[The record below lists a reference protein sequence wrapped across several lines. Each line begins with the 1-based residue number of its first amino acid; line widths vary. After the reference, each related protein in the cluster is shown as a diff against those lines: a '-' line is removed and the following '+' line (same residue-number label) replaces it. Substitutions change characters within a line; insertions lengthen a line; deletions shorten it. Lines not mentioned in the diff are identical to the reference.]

1 MFGVVAIVGTGMIGT
16 SLGLA
21 LKRAGATRA
30 IVGVDAARDAVRAAR
45 ARGALDRVAASTAEL
60 GACDVIVVAVPVAAL
75 GGVLASLPP
84 LNGAVVTDV
93 GSVKGAVLEAARAA
107 LGAAAANFVP
117 GHPVAGSHESG
128 PAAATADR
136 FDGCRVVLTP
146 DEGTDDAALRRVEE
160 LWVAAGAGA
169 VTTMDAAA
177 HDRVFA
183 YTSHLP
189 HAVAYALIGG
199 LLARTDAD
207 RLFAYTAGGLRDF
220 TRIAASDPVMWRDV
234 FLANAG
240 RVLEAMDDFSA
251 GLARLRGHIARG
263 DGAALRDFLDAAAAR
278 RAVGYND
285 RSDSAKLH
293 RALDED

>member
-1 MFGVVAIVGTGMIGT
+1 MAGAVAIVGTGMIGT

-21 LKRAGATRA
+21 LKRAGAARE
-30 IVGVDAARDAVRAAR
+30 IVGVDAARDAARAAR
-45 ARGALDRVAASTAEL
+45 ARGALDRVAASTADL
-60 GACDVIVVAVPVAAL
+60 GACDVIILALPVAAV
-75 GGVLASLPP
+75 GGVLASLAP
-84 LNGAVVTDV
+84 LNGAVATDV

-107 LGAAAANFVP
+107 LGDDVANFVP
-117 GHPVAGSHESG
+117 GHPIAGSHESG
-128 PAAATADR
+128 PAAAAADR

-146 DEGTDDAALRRVEE
+146 DGQTADAALRRVEE

-169 VTTMDAAA
+169 VTRMDAAL

-234 FLANAG
+234 FLANAEH
-240 RVLEAMDDFSA
+240 VLEAMDDFSA
-251 GLARLRGHIARG
+251 GVARLRGHIARA
-263 DGAALRDFLDAAAAR
+263 DGAALRDFLDAAAAAR
-278 RAVGYND
+278 RDAD
-285 RSDSAKLH
+285 A
-293 RALDED
+293 DE

>member
-21 LKRAGATRA
+21 LKRAGAARE
-30 IVGVDAARDAVRAAR
+30 IVGVDAARDVARAAR
-45 ARGALDRVAASTAEL
+45 ARGALDRVAASTADL
-60 GACDVIVVAVPVAAL
+60 GACDVIVVAVPVGAL
-75 GGVLASLPP
+75 GGVLASLRPRKDT
-84 LNGAVVTDV
+84 AVVTDV

-107 LGAAAANFVP
+107 LGGDVANFVP
-117 GHPVAGSHESG
+117 GHPIAGSHESG
-128 PAAATADR
+128 PGAARADR

-146 DEGTDDAALRRVEE
+146 DERTDDAALRRVEK

-169 VTTMDAAA
+169 VTVMEAAA

-199 LLARTDAD
+199 LLARADAD
-207 RLFAYTAGGLRDF
+207 RLFACTAGGLRDF

-234 FLANAG
+234 FLANTG
-240 RVLEAMDDFSA
+240 SVLEAMDDFSA

-263 DGAALRDFLDAAAAR
+263 DGAALRDFLAAAAAR
-278 RAVGYND
+278 RAT
-285 RSDSAKLH
+285 DSGE
-293 RALDED
+293 R

>member
-1 MFGVVAIVGTGMIGT
+1 MSGAVAIVGTGMIGT

-21 LKRAGATRA
+21 LQRAGAARE
-30 IVGVDAARDAVRAAR
+30 IVGVDAARDAARAAH
-45 ARGALDRVAASTAEL
+45 ARGAFDRVAASPADL
-60 GACDVIVVAVPVAAL
+60 GACDVIIVAVPVAAI

-84 LNGAVVTDV
+84 LDGAVVTDV

-107 LGAAAANFVP
+107 LGDDVAHFVP

-128 PAAATADR
+128 AAAATADR

-146 DEGTDDAALRRVEE
+146 DERTDDTALRRVEE

-169 VTTMDAAA
+169 VTVMDAAV

-189 HAVAYALIGG
+189 HAVAYALIAG
-199 LLARTDAD
+199 LLSRADAD
-207 RLFAYTAGGLRDF
+207 RLFACTAGGLRDF

-234 FLANAG
+234 FLANAE

-251 GLARLRGHIARG
+251 GVARLREHIARG
-263 DGAALRDFLDAAAAR
+263 DGAALHDFLKAVATR
-278 RAVGYND
+278 RAAD
-285 RSDSAKLH
+285 PDKR
-293 RALDED
+293 